1 MSDGPPSKRSPG
13 ESLSFDFSQPAPSSA
28 RTASWPPAYPSAASE
43 PRVSTE
49 HDERPRPQPPA
60 DEGPRVL
67 SVAELGR
74 VLRGA
79 IERSVPRPIW
89 VEGEVVG
96 ARPAPSGHLYFTLKD
111 AEEDAALDV
120 VIYKANLT
128 QRMRSIVRD
137 GARLRLRGRPAFW
150 SARGRLQFAGDR
162 LELAGRGAI
171 LEAIER
177 LKEKLAAEGLFAP
190 ERKRSLP
197 KDPRTIGV
205 VTSAGGAVIHDI
217 CKVAARR
224 GGAHVL
230 LAPARVQGAGA
241 AESITRS
248 LELLQRIPT
257 VDVIIAGR
265 GGGSF
270 DELLVW
276 SDEILVRAVAA
287 SRVPVVSAVGHE
299 VDVTLTDFAADA
311 RAATPSQAAEMTV
324 PDRAATRRELKHL
337 VQRLRR
343 AVEHRLG
350 AERMRLSEAQRR
362 VADPRLA
369 IASQQQTLD
378 DRTARIGEALH
389 ARLRTSREAH
399 GLLAARLAQVDPRAV
414 LARERAELVRVRE
427 RIATL
432 AARRLMTERGELAR
446 LAAGLDAMSPLQ
458 VLSRGYAIASKE
470 GRAVRDAAE
479 LTPGDEVTV
488 RVARGQF
495 DARVEVVV
503 PPEERRE

>member
-1 MSDGPPSKRSPG
+1 MSDRPPSKRG
-13 ESLSFDFSQPAPSSA
+13 ESLTFDFTAPPSSQPTSSE
-28 RTASWPPAYPSAASE
+28 WPPPFPQVY
-43 PRVSTE
+43 TE
-49 HDERPRPQPPA
+49 Y
-60 DEGPRVL
+60 DEGPRAPATAIEGPKVL

-79 IERSVPRPIW
+79 IERAAPRPLF
-89 VEGEVVG
+89 VEGEIVG
-96 ARPAPSGHLYFTLKD
+96 SRPAASGHLYFTLKD
-111 AEEDAALDV
+111 AEEDASLDV
-120 VIYKANLT
+120 TIYKGNLT

-137 GARLRLRGRPAFW
+137 GARVRVRGRPTFW
-150 SARGRLQFAGDR
+150 APRGRLQFAADR
-162 LELAGRGAI
+162 VELAGKGAI

-177 LKEKLAAEGLFAP
+177 IKEKLAAEGLFAP
-190 ERKRSLP
+190 ERKRPLP

-230 LAPARVQGAGA
+230 LAPARVQGMGA

-248 LELLQRIPT
+248 LKILQRVPT
-257 VDVIIAGR
+257 VDVIIVGR

-276 SDEILVRAVAA
+276 SDETLVRAVAS

-324 PDRAATRRELKHL
+324 PDRAATRRDLKHL
-337 VQRLRR
+337 GQRLRR
-343 AVEHRLG
+343 AVEHRLN
-350 AERMRLSEAQRR
+350 AERIRLSVAQRR

-369 IASQQQTLD
+369 IAAQQQALD
-378 DRTARIGEALH
+378 DRTARMSEALN
-389 ARLRTSREAH
+389 ARLH
-399 GLLAARLAQVDPRAV
+399 GCKDALAPLAARLSQVDPRAI
-414 LARERAELVRVRE
+414 LARERAELVRARE

-432 AARRLMTERGELAR
+432 AAKRVMKERSELAR

-458 VLSRGYAIASKE
+458 VLSRGYAIASHD

-479 LTPGDEVTV
+479 LQPGDEVTV

-495 DARVEVVV
+495 DARVEEVRKGAGK
-503 PPEERRE
+503 EAKE